1 MDRGDVLSGAA
12 FSAVLRSAFAFVV
25 VLVLGGWAALVYVER
40 SLIAELGDDVQQRWN
55 IIATD
60 HANEGRSHVTA
71 TIEKV
76 ARVSTNGHH
85 AAALFGPEDDVIAG
99 NLLTRPE
106 GQGLQV
112 GPLDHALASPDD
124 ISHEYV
130 YVSGPLGDHVL
141 VIGQR
146 LDLLDR
152 TKVLIF
158 RTLALSGFLIV
169 LTMLSFGY
177 FLSNKSLRRLR
188 DIETALSKASD
199 GDMAARIS
207 DDGGSTQIDRIAR
220 EINLHLDRLSR
231 MIATTRN
238 TTAATAH
245 DLKSPLGRA
254 YLSLG
259 KAMEMVDRDED
270 PSEALADTQ
279 DELENMR
286 VIFESYLQLS
296 RIEATGE
303 EHLTAHVALKALTA
317 ELTETFA
324 LIAEDEGQSLSF
336 ETDAGQDYGVTG
348 DAQMLQQLVVNLLQN
363 AVTHGAAGNRIEAKL
378 RRTDGHIRLT
388 VADTGP
394 GIPDDAKQR
403 VFEPFHRLDPSRTK
417 PGSGLGLALVQA
429 IVEKHGG
436 SVTLKDNHPGLIV
449 EVTLPVASN
458 QPLPET

>member
-1 MDRGDVLSGAA
+1 
-12 FSAVLRSAFAFVV
+12 
-25 VLVLGGWAALVYVER
+25 
-40 SLIAELGDDVQQRWN
+40 
-55 IIATD
+55 
-60 HANEGRSHVTA
+60 
-71 TIEKV
+71 
-76 ARVSTNGHH
+76 
-85 AAALFGPEDDVIAG
+85 
-99 NLLTRPE
+99 
-106 GQGLQV
+106 
-112 GPLDHALASPDD
+112 LDHALASPDD

-130 YVSGPLGDHVL
+130 YVSGPLGDGVL

-207 DDGGSTQIDRIAR
+207 DDGGTTQIDRIAR

-238 TTAATAH
+238 TAAATAH

-303 EHLTAHVALKALTA
+303 EHLTAHVDLKALTA

-449 EVTLPVASN
+449 EVTLPVA
-458 QPLPET
+458 